1 MTDPDAFPPTFGDAP
16 AAAVFDDRPCQLGE
30 GPLWHPLRGQLFW
43 FDITRNRMLT
53 RERDTPREWAFAGN
67 VSAAGWVDRDRL
79 MVASETALHLFDLD
93 RGEADEVIALDNMD
107 PRTRSN
113 DGRAD
118 PFGGFWIGTMGK
130 RAEPGLGAIWRYW
143 KGELR
148 RLYAPV
154 TIPNAIAFAPD
165 GSRATFADTTTGQ
178 VMAVRLG
185 RDGWPEG
192 EPAVFLD
199 LSGEGL
205 YPDGAVFDAA
215 GNLWLAEWGAGRV
228 ACYGPDGRRR
238 GAVAVPAPHSSCPA
252 FGGADYATLYCTSA
266 LHGLSAEDRARAPR
280 SGMTFAAAG
289 QGPGLPEHR
298 VIL

>member
-1 MTDPDAFPPTFGDAP
+1 MTDTDAP
-16 AAAVFDDRPCQLGE
+16 AARVFDARPCQLGE

-53 RERDTPREWAFAGN
+53 REGTEPREWTFAGN

-79 MVASETALHLFDLD
+79 LVASETALQLFDLG
-93 RGEADEVIALDNMD
+93 RGEADEVVALDEMD

-130 RAEPGLGAIWRYW
+130 RHEPELGAIWRYHR
-143 KGELR
+143 GELR

-154 TIPNAIAFAPD
+154 AIPNAIAFAPD
-165 GSRATFADTTTGQ
+165 GSRATFADSTRRQ
-178 VMAVRLG
+178 VMRVRLG

-192 EPAVFLD
+192 EPEVFLD
-199 LSGEGL
+199 LSREGF

-215 GNLWLAEWGAGRV
+215 GNLWLAEWGAARV
-228 ACYGPDGRRR
+228 SCYGGDGRRLR
-238 GAVAVPAPHSSCPA
+238 TLAVPAPHASCPA
-252 FGGADYATLYCTSA
+252 FGGSDYATLYCTSA
-266 LHGLSAEDRARAPR
+266 LEGLSAEDRARAPQ
-280 SGMTFAAAG
+280 SGMTFAAEG
-289 QGPGLPEHR
+289 LGPGLPEHR